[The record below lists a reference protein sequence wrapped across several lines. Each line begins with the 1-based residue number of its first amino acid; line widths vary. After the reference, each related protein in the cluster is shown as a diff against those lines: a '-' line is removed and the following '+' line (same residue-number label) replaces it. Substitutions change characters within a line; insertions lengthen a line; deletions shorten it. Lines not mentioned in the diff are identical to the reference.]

1 MSNIKVYLRIK
12 PSDQSHPESE
22 NQHVL
27 NSPFSKISHEFK
39 ISQSKFGKTLSIKS
53 DKKHFNDKRFE
64 FEEIFEPNVS
74 QSQLFFQFQDKI
86 IESATNG
93 VK

>member
-12 PSDQSHPESE
+12 PSDQNPPASE
-22 NQHVL
+22 NNNIL
-27 NSPFSKISHEFK
+27 NIPAVKTSHEFK
-39 ISQSKFGKTLSIKS
+39 ILQSKFGKTLSIKS

-64 FEEIFEPNVS
+64 FEEIFEPHIN
-74 QSQLFFQFQDKI
+74 QSELFFQFQDKI

-93 VK
+93 VT